1 MFYPKFMSSYV
12 REFVNKGADCR
23 LQTAAAARTRISL
36 GHHLLHPR
44 ISRLLVLLTP
54 ADFEAQR
61 SMADLS
67 S

>member
-12 REFVNKGADCR
+12 REFVDKG
-23 LQTAAAARTRISL
+23 AAAARTRRSL
-36 GHHLLHPR
+36 GHHLLHPG